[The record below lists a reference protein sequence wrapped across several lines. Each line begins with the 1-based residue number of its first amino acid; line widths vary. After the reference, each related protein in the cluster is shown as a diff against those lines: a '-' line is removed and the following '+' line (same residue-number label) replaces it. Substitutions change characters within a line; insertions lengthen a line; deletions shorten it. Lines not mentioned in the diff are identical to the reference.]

1 MSRKR
6 DRKQRRERIK
16 RRYRDTVRGNAA
28 RPRLAVYRSLRHV
41 YAQLVDDEQGT
52 ILASASTLEKGLAG
66 ELAAKG
72 NREAAAL
79 VGKAIAE
86 RAKEKGVE
94 TVVFDRGG
102 FPYHG
107 VIRAVADAAREAG
120 LRF

>member
-6 DRKQRRERIK
+6 DRKQRRQRIK
-16 RRYRDTVRGNAA
+16 RRYRDTVRGTAA

-41 YAQLVDDEQGT
+41 YAQLVDDTQGVT
-52 ILASASTLEKGLAG
+52 LASASTVEKGLAG

-72 NREAAAL
+72 NREAGVL
-79 VGKAIAE
+79 IGRTIAE

-94 TVVFDRGG
+94 TVIFDRGG

>member
-16 RRYRDTVRGNAA
+16 RRYRNTVQGNAKQ
-28 RPRLAVYRSLRHV
+28 PRLAVYRSLRHV
-41 YAQLVDDEQGT
+41 YAQLVDDQKGVT
-52 ILASASTLEKGLAG
+52 LASASTLERGLAG
-66 ELAAKG
+66 ELKAKG
-72 NREAAAL
+72 NCEAGAL
-79 VGKAIAE
+79 IGRTIAE
-86 RAKEKGVE
+86 RAKDKGVKA
-94 TVVFDRGG
+94 VVFDRGG

>member
-1 MSRKR
+1 MSRTR

-16 RRYRDTVRGNAA
+16 RRYRHTVRGNAE

-41 YAQLVDDEQGT
+41 YAQLVDDEKGIT
-52 ILASASTLEKGLAG
+52 LASASTVEKGLAG
-66 ELAAKG
+66 ELSSKG
-72 NREAAAL
+72 NKEAAAL
-79 VGKAIAE
+79 VGRTIAE